1 MNIALCVDD
10 DMGMLFNSRRQSRDR
25 ELIKDFAETVGEN
38 KIFIAPYSEILFQE
52 YNVTTDKK
60 MLDVA
65 GENDFCFVE
74 KENIL
79 PFSSKIN
86 KLIIYKW
93 NRKYPSDFT
102 FLMPEGFKLAET
114 YDFKGSSHEKITK
127 EVYIN
132 E

>member
-52 YNVTTDKK
+52 YNVTTDEK

-102 FLMPEGFKLAET
+102 FLMPEGFTLAET

>member
-25 ELIKDFAETVGEN
+25 ELIKDFAEMAGKN

-52 YNVTTDKK
+52 YDVATDEN

-65 GENDFCFVE
+65 GKNDFCFVE

-102 FLMPEGFKLAET
+102 FLMPEGFTLAET

-127 EVYIN
+127 EVYIS